1 MTQPIQD
8 PTDPTRWLIGDAI
21 VVLDVH
27 APPPVVIANVHSAS
41 ACAGRACV
49 MHNPSAHHMRAWP
62 LTWRNDKGVFERH
75 CEHGVGHPDPDDAAW
90 HTMIAR
96 RDLNVHGCDGCCP

>member
-1 MTQPIQD
+1 
-8 PTDPTRWLIGDAI
+8 
-21 VVLDVH
+21 
-27 APPPVVIANVHSAS
+27 
-41 ACAGRACV
+41 
-49 MHNPSAHHMRAWP
+49 
-62 LTWRNDKGVFERH
+62 VFERH